1 MTAAASVTKKLKVA
15 SGICLLVERDPITT
29 AKELASLD
37 VLSGGRVLFG
47 IGGGWNAE
55 EMEHHG
61 TDFRTR
67 WKLLRERVEAM
78 RAIWT
83 NDEASY
89 QGDLVRFDPI
99 WSWPKPIQKP
109 GPPVIL
115 GAHGPK
121 ALERVVNYC
130 DGWMP
135 IGVRAGD
142 LFAEIKKLEKL
153 AIEKGRDPKSI
164 SVNVYGV
171 APDPD
176 MLKQLRDAGAAR
188 AVFPLAPAEPE
199 KVLPA
204 LDKYAE
210 AMRAVV

>member
-1 MTAAASVTKKLKVA
+1 M
-15 SGICLLVERDPITT
+15 
-29 AKELASLD
+29 
-37 VLSGGRVLFG
+37 
-47 IGGGWNAE
+47 
-55 EMEHHG
+55 
-61 TDFRTR
+61 RT
-67 WKLLRERVEAM
+67 
-78 RAIWT
+78 IWT

-89 QGDLVRFDPI
+89 QGELVRFDPI

-121 ALERVVNYC
+121 ALERVVKYC
-130 DGWMP
+130 DGWIP

-142 LFAEIKKLEKL
+142 LFTEIKKLEKL

-164 SVNVYGV
+164 SVNVYGTP
-171 APDPD
+171 ADPD

-188 AVFPLAPAEPE
+188 AVFPLPPAEPE
-199 KVLPA
+199 KVLPL